1 MTESDSSIRL
11 FTEWLLEQQP
21 ALTDRILTAIWRDGI
36 PTSPLAT
43 DPALSTVVRLET
55 EMLVAQFLRGL
66 GKRQQVP
73 IQSHGARH
81 LARLAALH
89 GTPLEDVVSS
99 YRIAHGV
106 IQDFFF
112 QAARESGIGSSCALR
127 VLQFCCLQLLRQTES
142 LIDLVTTEYAD
153 ETEMIGS
160 DENALR
166 LQAVRS
172 LLDEAGPA
180 PELPGYDLSAEHVA
194 VVAQG
199 PTAATLAAFAHQCKD
214 EAISVFT
221 DRNVVWAWFSGSIG
235 PADLHEA
242 VAERAQ
248 RGCLG
253 AGEPGKGLAG
263 FRRSHREAQ
272 SAFRVCAWTGRRS
285 ARFADI
291 EPEAIGLADVD
302 ATRALVRRRLGQL
315 TGGSARHK
323 SLRKTLEIYLAS
335 GQNARSAAFKLG
347 LTERTVANRL
357 QAARALLPPD
367 TRLSSLELGLALR
380 LLPLTAGRPH
390 GAPGSV
396 PLPSPVGRQ

>member
-1 MTESDSSIRL
+1 MTAPDSSIRI
-11 FTEWLLEQQP
+11 FTEWLLDHQSV
-21 ALTDRILTAIWRDGI
+21 LVDKVLTAIWRDGI

-43 DPALSTVVRLET
+43 DPALTTVVRLET

-66 GKRQQVP
+66 GNGQRVP

-106 IQDFFF
+106 VQDSFF
-112 QAARESGIGSSCALR
+112 QAARESGIGPSCALGL
-127 VLQFCCLQLLRQTES
+127 LQFCCLQLLRQTES
-142 LIDLVTTEYAD
+142 LIGLVTTEYMD

-180 PELPGYDLSAEHVA
+180 PELPCYDLSAEHVA

-199 PTAATLAAFAHQCKD
+199 PTATSLAAFAHERKD
-214 EAISVFT
+214 NAISVFT
-221 DRNVVWAWFSGSIG
+221 DRNIVWAWFSGSVG
-235 PADLHEA
+235 PADVHEA
-242 VAERAQ
+242 VAERTQ

-302 ATRALVRRRLGQL
+302 ATRALVHRRLGQL
-315 TGGSARHK
+315 VGGSARHK
-323 SLRKTLEIYLAS
+323 SLRKTLEVYLAS

-347 LTERTVANRL
+347 FTERTVANRL

-380 LLPLTAGRPH
+380 LLPLTISRPT
-390 GAPGSV
+390 V
-396 PLPSPVGRQ
+396 R

>member
-1 MTESDSSIRL
+1 MTAPDSSIRI
-11 FTEWLLEQQP
+11 FTEWLLDHQSVL
-21 ALTDRILTAIWRDGI
+21 ADKILTAIWRDGI

-66 GKRQQVP
+66 GNRQRAP

-89 GTPLEDVVSS
+89 GTPLEDVISS

-106 IQDFFF
+106 IQDFYF
-112 QAARESGIGSSCALR
+112 QAARESGIGPSCALSF
-127 VLQFCCLQLLRQTES
+127 LQFCCLQLLRQTEC
-142 LIDLVTTEYAD
+142 LIGLVTTEYMD

-172 LLDEAGPA
+172 VLDEAGPA

-199 PTAATLAAFAHQCKD
+199 PTATSLAAFAHQCKD
-214 EAISVFT
+214 NALSVFT
-221 DRNVVWAWFSGSIG
+221 DRNIVWAWFSGSVD
-235 PADLHEA
+235 PADVHEA
-242 VAERAQ
+242 VAERTQ

-253 AGEPGKGLAG
+253 AGEPGKDVEG

-272 SAFRVCAWTGRRS
+272 SAFRVCAWTGRGS

-291 EPEAIGLADVD
+291 EPEAIGLADVG
-302 ATRALVRRRLGQL
+302 ATRALVHRRLGQL
-315 TGGSARHK
+315 AGGSTRHK
-323 SLRKTLEIYLAS
+323 SLRETLEIYLAS

-380 LLPLTAGRPH
+380 LLPLTVSRPT
-390 GAPGSV
+390 V
-396 PLPSPVGRQ
+396 R